1 MSVEGRMDFR
11 QALGRVQCP
20 VLLMV
25 GDRDPIMPIAFS
37 EEVARCLP
45 QHPVRFE
52 RFPGCGHVMKADD
65 PERALAVLRDF
76 VTAEP

>member
-20 VLLMV
+20 VLLMAS
-25 GDRDPIMPIAFS
+25 DRDPIMHMAFS

-52 RFPGCGHVMKADD
+52 RSNGSLDAGTSCRPMI
-65 PERALAVLRDF
+65 PNALSPCYGTL
-76 VTAEP
+76 